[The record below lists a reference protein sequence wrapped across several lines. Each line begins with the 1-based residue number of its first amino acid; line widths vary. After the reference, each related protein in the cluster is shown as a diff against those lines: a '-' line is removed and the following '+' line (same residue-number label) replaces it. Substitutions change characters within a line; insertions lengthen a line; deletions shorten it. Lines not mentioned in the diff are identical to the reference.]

1 MPVTNQEVARQLRE
15 IYQLMQLAGENRFRA
30 IAFDRAAQAV
40 EALNSD
46 INEYIRNDALTDI
59 QGIGSSI
66 AQDIKSY
73 AETGKIEVLVDL
85 RSRIPE
91 GIIKWL
97 NISGLGPKNI
107 AKIHKELGITEI
119 EELREAC
126 LDGRVAAL
134 DGLGEKKAGNIVK
147 SIEWM
152 EQFGERCRLDQAA
165 EIASPMYNYLKDLEG
180 VEHIEIAGSLRRCNE
195 TIGDIDILIGAG
207 QTYASSIFEA
217 FVNHNLVVEVLGRGD
232 TKSSIRTEEG
242 RQADLRIVK
251 PEEFPAALL
260 YFTGSKEHNVAMR
273 QRARERGMGLNEY
286 GLFRLDNKGET
297 DFNQPVKYRSEADI
311 YQLLGLHFVPPELR
325 EDRGEIEFF
334 EEHEVMELVEERDIR
349 GVLHAHST
357 WSDGR
362 YSIRQMAEACMERG
376 YEYLGITDHSR
387 TAAYAGGLSV
397 DDIKKQWEEIDRL
410 NEEFESAGRN
420 FRIFKGIESDILADG
435 SLDYEDS
442 VLEGFEFVIASVH
455 SALELPKSRMMERF
469 RNAIKNPFT
478 RIIGHPTGRLL
489 LKRDGSDLDMN
500 ELIELAAG
508 HNTAIEINAN
518 PRRLDLDWRHGNR
531 ARETG
536 LVSSINPDAHSVNG
550 IDHITYG
557 VKIARKAKFE
567 KERILN
573 TRSTKE
579 LLQWFSY

>member
-207 QTYASSIFEA
+207 QTYASPIFEA

-242 RQADLRIVK
+242 RQVDLRIVK

-311 YQLLGLHFVPPELR
+311 YRLLGLHFVPPELR

-410 NEEFESAGRN
+410 NEEFESAGKS

-455 SALELPKSRMMERF
+455 SALELPKSKMMERF